1 MHELYCMETIR
12 SPFARSEN
20 LVAEHGRVSFSDQQ
34 WQNHV
39 NGSTSPSR
47 DRSREEGRFRLGE
60 IKNRFMKSNT
70 KRPTSAMFL
79 LQRVMLL
86 G

>member
-1 MHELYCMETIR
+1 METIC

-47 DRSREEGRFRLGE
+47 DRSRDEGRFRWGK
-60 IKNRFMKSNT
+60 IKTGF
-70 KRPTSAMFL
+70 FL
-79 LQRVMLL
+79 PPVHEVKHKTTHLNYVSVAESYVT
-86 G
+86 